1 MIDELR
7 VSARE
12 IIGSEFDEYNVS
24 ISSENCINILY
35 LSGKTHHTLDEER
48 VRTILNMN
56 CKVDE
61 NGGIIFDELV
71 QLACVMD
78 NPLIKIGWDPISSEP
93 EANDNG
99 LPEKLCTFLTENKNL
114 SSLFSAEI
122 EVTDELG
129 NEIKIERWTKKHKS
143 KDNLN

>member
-1 MIDELR
+1 
-7 VSARE
+7 
-12 IIGSEFDEYNVS
+12 
-24 ISSENCINILY
+24 
-35 LSGKTHHTLDEER
+35 
-48 VRTILNMN
+48 
-56 CKVDE
+56 
-61 NGGIIFDELV
+61 
-71 QLACVMD
+71 MD

-114 SSLFSAEI
+114 SSLFSADI

-129 NEIKIERWTKKHKS
+129 NELKIERWTKKHKS